1 MVIIASTSAVM
12 AFLGLCIYAY
22 ALWTD
27 LDEAVV
33 FSEICMI
40 VAAALAVIGAIT
52 CPWLWILASLAG
64 AFATSNWEAVAEC
77 ISKKDELSEE
87 KKKT

>member
-1 MVIIASTSAVM
+1 MTIASAVM

-27 LDEAVV
+27 LDEAAV
-33 FSEICMI
+33 FSEVSMI
-40 VAAALAVIGAIT
+40 VAVVLAVIGAIT

-64 AFATSNWEAVAEC
+64 AFAAANWKAVAEY
-77 ISKKDELSEE
+77 IPKKE
-87 KKKT
+87 K

>member
-1 MVIIASTSAVM
+1 MVIIASASAVM

-27 LDEAVV
+27 LDEAAV

-40 VAAALAVIGAIT
+40 VAAVLAVIGAIT

-64 AFATSNWEAVAEC
+64 AFAAANRKAVSEY
-77 ISKKDELSEE
+77 IPKKE
-87 KKKT
+87 KRKHNGNSV

>member
-1 MVIIASTSAVM
+1 MAIASTVL
-12 AFLGLCIYAY
+12 AFLGLCLYAY

-27 LDEAVV
+27 LDEAAV

-40 VAAALAVIGAIT
+40 VATVLAVIGAIT

-64 AFATSNWEAVAEC
+64 AFAAANWKAVSEY
-77 ISKKDELSEE
+77 IPKKE
-87 KKKT
+87 K